1 MSHNSNGHNHQS
13 RRHLASHQVE
23 NNSRSNL
30 PASSR
35 RQNLTNSSTPTSSS
49 SSNSSIGRPVTR
61 SVTKRNLQQRND
73 PTATILDANS
83 NSHDINNNANGN
95 EKILKLIE
103 SRPQQQQQQQQQQ
116 SQLKPLLPPQKTYQ
130 KIIVN
135 ERPCNIVNMLEK
147 RRMGE
152 LSIRNTSNVN
162 FYSS

>member
-1 MSHNSNGHNHQS
+1 MSHNSNDHQS
-13 RRHLASHQVE
+13 RRHLASHHVE

-35 RQNLTNSSTPTSSS
+35 RQNLTNSTTPTS

-61 SVTKRNLQQRND
+61 SVTKRNLQQQND
-73 PTATILDANS
+73 PTATLLDANS

-103 SRPQQQQQQQQQQ
+103 SRQQQI
-116 SQLKPLLPPQKTYQ
+116 QLKPVLPPQKTYQ

-135 ERPCNIVNMLEK
+135 ERPCNIVNMLER
-147 RRMGE
+147 RRMGG
-152 LSIRNTSNVN
+152 LSIKNTSNVN
-162 FYSS
+162 FILVKISFYLKYHF

>member
-1 MSHNSNGHNHQS
+1 MSHNSNDHHHHQS
-13 RRHLASHQVE
+13 RRHLASHHVD
-23 NNSRSNL
+23 NNLRNSL

-35 RQNLTNSSTPTSSS
+35 RQNLANSTTPTSSS
-49 SSNSSIGRPVTR
+49 NSLIGRPVTR
-61 SVTKRNLQQRND
+61 SVTKRNLQQQND
-73 PTATILDANS
+73 PTATLPDANS

-103 SRPQQQQQQQQQQ
+103 SRQQQQQQQ

-135 ERPCNIVNMLEK
+135 ERPCNIVNMLER
-147 RRMGE
+147 RRMGG

-162 FYSS
+162 FIILVRISF